1 MHTSK
6 HTLIAAFVATLA
18 VAPAFAGPGHGNGH
32 GDGHGKREGR
42 HAVVQKHGGERHGD
56 RHARRDDDR
65 RIALRNDARRDHNDA
80 RRFAHDDTRVLG
92 AAGCPPGLA
101 KKDNGCLP
109 PGQAK
114 KVVVGHR
121 VPSGAD
127 FTIPPRVLSTLPAP
141 PVGYRYAIVGNQ
153 VVLVSRGDI
162 VVDIIRS
169 LLG

>member
-1 MHTSK
+1 MHTRK
-6 HTLIAAFVATLA
+6 HTLVAALVATLA
-18 VAPAFAGPGHGNGH
+18 VAPAFAGPGHGKGNGH
-32 GDGHGKREGR
+32 DKHEGK
-42 HAVVQKHGGERHGD
+42 HAAVQKHGGDHHGD

-65 RIALRNDARRDHNDA
+65 RIARNDA
-80 RRFAHDDTRVLG
+80 RRFAQSDTRVLG

-114 KVVVGHR
+114 KLAVGH
-121 VPSGAD
+121 PIPAGAVY
-127 FTIPPRVLSTLPAP
+127 TIPPRVLSTLPAP

-153 VVLVSRGDI
+153 VVLVSSGDI

>member
-1 MHTSK
+1 MHTRK
-6 HTLIAAFVATLA
+6 HTLVAALVATLA
-18 VAPAFAGPGHGNGH
+18 VAPALAGPGHGKGH
-32 GDGHGKREGR
+32 GNDKHEGK
-42 HAVVQKHGGERHGD
+42 HAVVQKHGGDRHARRDDDRHGD
-56 RHARRDDDR
+56 RHARRDD
-65 RIALRNDARRDHNDA
+65 ARRLARNDA
-80 RRFAHDDTRVLG
+80 RRFAQSDTRVLG

-114 KVVVGHR
+114 KLAVGH
-121 VPSGAD
+121 PIPAGAVY
-127 FTIPPRVLSTLPAP
+127 TIPPRVLSTLPAP

-153 VVLVSRGDI
+153 VVLVSSGDI